1 MDLKKARKLIEF
13 DEFPLDQ
20 LLSGIALDD
29 DSLKKA
35 YLTVYIDS
43 LFKSGKLNEEPA
55 WKCNAIRE
63 LKDRTK
69 KTYKKVHYVIRAL
82 DEKNNKWINVEQTAT
97 DNFQNAQKKA
107 RYYRNK
113 HNKMTDII
121 QVAETTTTVTE
132 EHHTGVSFAR
142 NVKDGNDT

>member
-1 MDLKKARKLIEF
+1 MDLKKARIFIEY

-20 LLSGIALDD
+20 LLSGITLDD
-29 DSLKKA
+29 DSLTKA
-35 YLTVYIDS
+35 YLIVYIDS

-55 WKCNAIRE
+55 WKYNAIME

-82 DEKNNKWINVEQTAT
+82 DEKNNKWINVEQTST

-107 RYYRNK
+107 RHYRNK
-113 HNKMTDII
+113 HNKTTDI
-121 QVAETTTTVTE
+121 VCVTETITTVTE
-132 EHHTGVSFAR
+132 EHNTGVSFAR
-142 NVKDGNDT
+142 NVKDE